1 MELTLDDVFKILGKQ
16 PKLEPLTNQQ
26 KELFVRM
33 WRKNTSYESR
43 RTLVGSISSFCYNRE
58 RYQALLTDPKDIQM
72 FNRIMHDDETKF

>member
-1 MELTLDDVFKILGKQ
+1 MTINEVFEILGKR
-16 PKLEPLTNQQ
+16 PELEPISEKQ
-26 KELFVRM
+26 KQLFLSM

-58 RYQALLTDPKDIQM
+58 RYKELLTDPKDIQM